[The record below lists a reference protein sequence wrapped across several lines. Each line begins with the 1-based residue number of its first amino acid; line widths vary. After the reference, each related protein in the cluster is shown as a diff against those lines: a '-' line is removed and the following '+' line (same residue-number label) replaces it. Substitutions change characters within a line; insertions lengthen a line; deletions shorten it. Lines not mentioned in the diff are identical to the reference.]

1 MPTQQQQPSE
11 EGRIPEDEVR
21 RALEVLK
28 AVGPWPPGHFGSP
41 YPSQGDVDRAKEVW
55 ANPSEALPGIEL
67 NVEGQLS
74 LLARLGVFQH
84 DVALPQHP
92 SPGWRFSN
100 ENHYFANGDALAL
113 YAMMRE
119 LRPRRIIE
127 VGSGFSSALM
137 LDVNERFCEGG
148 IEFLF
153 IEPYPERLYELLR
166 PEDLEQIQI
175 ATAPAQEIPLDTFDS
190 LEAGDILF
198 IDSSHVVKMGSDVN
212 HLYFEILPRLKRDVH
227 VLIHDVF
234 YPFEY
239 PSDWLEMRRI
249 AWSEAYLLRAF
260 LQYSKS
266 FEISLFCDY
275 LLRFHREAVQAHYPE
290 LARGN
295 PGSIWLRRA
304 A

>member
-1 MPTQQQQPSE
+1 MQDQQPQPWVKD
-11 EGRIPEDEVR
+11 GVPEQQVR
-21 RALEVLK
+21 QALEVLE

-41 YPSQGDVDRAKEVW
+41 YPSQRDVDRAKKGW
-55 ANPSEALPGIEL
+55 ANPSEALPGIDL
-67 NVEGQLS
+67 NVDGQLS
-74 LLARLGVFQH
+74 LVERLGVFR
-84 DVALPQHP
+84 DAITLPPSP

-100 ENHYFANGDALAL
+100 DNPFFGNADALAL
-113 YAMMRE
+113 YAMIRE

-137 LDVNERFCEGG
+137 LDVNERFCDGG
-148 IEFLF
+148 IDFLF
-153 IEPYPERLYELLR
+153 IEPYPDRLHELLR
-166 PEDLEQIQI
+166 PADLEQVQI
-175 ATAPAQEIPLDTFDS
+175 ATSPVQEIPLNTFDS

-212 HLYFEILPRLKRDVH
+212 YLYFEVLPRLKRDVH
-227 VLIHDVF
+227 VLIHDIF

-239 PSDWLEMRRI
+239 PSDWLEKRKI
-249 AWSEAYLLRAF
+249 AWSEGYLLRAF
-260 LQYSKS
+260 LQYSNA

-275 LLRFHREAVQAHYPE
+275 LLRFHAERVRSHYPE

-295 PGSIWLRRA
+295 PGSIWMRRA